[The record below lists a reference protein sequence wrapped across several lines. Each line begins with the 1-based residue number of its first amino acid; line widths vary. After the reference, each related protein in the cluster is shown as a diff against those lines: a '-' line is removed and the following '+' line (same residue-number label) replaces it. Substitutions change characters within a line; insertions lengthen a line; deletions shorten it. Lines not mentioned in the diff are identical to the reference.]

1 MDIIVNS
8 DQGGTLDGIQL
19 EVAIACYSFQYPD
32 LT

>member
-8 DQGGTLDGIQL
+8 DQGDTLEGIQL
-19 EVAIACYSFQYPD
+19 EVAIAYYGFQYPD